1 MKRSWAHLSQQTGG
15 TYTPQDF
22 ERAAY
27 RLVTEQVLYAS
38 DRRSR
43 NAYHLVETWLGDF
56 TSALEPLGIRLE
68 RNAHFRYIVALPA
81 HAEGVAVS
89 LNETLLALVLRQRYD
104 QAMRRGEVEE
114 HGEVTVELP
123 DLQEAWPALTGRPMP
138 EIGTLRDLLRTARR
152 WALCREEECEPG
164 DLQPFRIVVRP
175 AIVEIIGP
183 QWLQR
188 LDQHNLDGIDDDETD
203 PDQEILEDESAESR
217 QQGDDRAD
225 DALDL
230 HADNTVSPG
239 GDGATNTAHPA
250 PAAADHSLTDGDAS
264 HVPA

>member
-1 MKRSWAHLSQQTGG
+1 VAANASAPTSWPSTASPTCA
-15 TYTPQDF
+15 PQDF

-188 LDQHNLDGIDDDETD
+188 LDQHNLDDGESETDDDPRGNDLDTD
-203 PDQEILEDESAESR
+203 IGTDSAFPVTAEASAVATPT
-217 QQGDDRAD
+217 GDPVGPAT
-225 DALDL
+225 
-230 HADNTVSPG
+230 HA
-239 GDGATNTAHPA
+239 
-250 PAAADHSLTDGDAS
+250 SLTDGDAS